1 MTIKPLLK
9 NELLVNVKR
18 IKNGNYEISIVR
30 HDKQSALGRLAW
42 LKLNYN
48 NEFLLPS
55 YFHRDEAELVG
66 LQIAVLLCNK
76 NSSYDS
82 IFVDRSKITSYNIKS
97 REIIEKAKK
106 YITINKRN
114 IKILDIKNKF
124 L

>member
-18 IKNGNYEISIVR
+18 IKNGNYEIGIIR
-30 HDKQSALGRLAW
+30 HDKQSALGILSW
-42 LKLNYN
+42 LNLNYN

-66 LQIAVLLCNK
+66 LQIAILLCNK
-76 NSSYDS
+76 NKSYDS
-82 IFVDRSKITSYNIKS
+82 IFVNMGRITSHNIKDK
-97 REIIEKAKK
+97 EIIEKAKQ
-106 YITINKRN
+106 YVTRNKGN
-114 IKILDIKNKF
+114 IKILDIKNKS

>member
-18 IKNGNYEISIVR
+18 IKNGNYEIGIIR
-30 HDKQSALGRLAW
+30 HDKQSALGRLSW
-42 LKLNYN
+42 LNLNYD

-66 LQIAVLLCNK
+66 LQIAILLCNK
-76 NSSYDS
+76 NKSYDS
-82 IFVDRSKITSYNIKS
+82 IFVDRSRITSYNIKS
-97 REIIEKAKK
+97 REIIEKARQ
-106 YITINKRN
+106 YITINKGN

>member
-18 IKNGNYEISIVR
+18 IKNG
-30 HDKQSALGRLAW
+30 KQSDLGRLSW
-42 LKLNYN
+42 LNLNYN

-66 LQIAVLLCNK
+66 LQIAILLCNK
-76 NSSYDS
+76 NKSYDS
-82 IFVDRSKITSYNIKS
+82 IFVDRSRITSYNIKS
-97 REIIEKAKK
+97 REIIEKARK
-106 YITINKRN
+106 YVTRNKGN